1 MDGKVTLKKEDFD
14 KIQEQAAAYRV
25 HQAEL
30 ADFLAYREEFEAYK
44 EDSMLLIQQ
53 SESRIQE
60 AERDAAD
67 IAYLRI
73 KEQFEEYEQRIRAQM
88 QEKLAE
94 CEKHEQRAKSR
105 EDDAQKAYR
114 EAAQYRTD
122 ARNDFQAAKSKLNE
136 AEKKIADAQKAQKEA
151 EANDPNGN
159 TDFR

>member
-1 MDGKVTLKKEDFD
+1 MKKEDFD

-94 CEKHEQRAKSR
+94 CEKQIAERMKQVAQHELNAKNK
-105 EDDAQKAYR
+105 EQETQKAYKVA
-114 EAAQYRTD
+114 EQCLTK
-122 ARNDFQAAKSKLNE
+122 ARSNFQETAK
-136 AEKKIADAQKAQKEA
+136 A
-151 EANDPNGN
+151 
-159 TDFR
+159 